1 MTGIHFNSP
10 LSNDVIQGLKHP
22 QGPAAGRAPE
32 TGSQDNDAAKAV
44 APTSWME
51 RLENLPEIR
60 PEEVARGQ
68 KLLADPSYPDAAVTQ
83 RIAEMLLDDP
93 LS

>member
-10 LSNDVIQGLKHP
+10 LSNDVIQGPKQPL
-22 QGPAAGRAPE
+22 GPTADRAPA
-32 TGSQDNDAAKAV
+32 TSPQDNDEAKAV

-51 RLENLPEIR
+51 RLESLPEIR

-68 KLLADPSYPDAAVTQ
+68 KLLADPSYPDAVVTQ
-83 RIAEMLLDDP
+83 RIAERLLDEP

>member
-1 MTGIHFNSP
+1 
-10 LSNDVIQGLKHP
+10 
-22 QGPAAGRAPE
+22 
-32 TGSQDNDAAKAV
+32 V

-51 RLENLPEIR
+51 RLESLPEIR

-68 KLLADPSYPDAAVTQ
+68 KLLADPSYPDAVVTQ
-83 RIAEMLLDDP
+83 RIAERLLDEP